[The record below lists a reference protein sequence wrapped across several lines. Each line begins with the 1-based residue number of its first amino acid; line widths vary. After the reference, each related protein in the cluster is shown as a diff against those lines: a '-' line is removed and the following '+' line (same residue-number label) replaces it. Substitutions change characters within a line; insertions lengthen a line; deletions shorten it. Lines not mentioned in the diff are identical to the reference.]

1 MGELKKLI
9 NKLND
14 DDAQIIRQLIA
25 IIYKYLEKRG
35 RL

>member
-1 MGELKKLI
+1 MVELKKLI

-14 DDAQIIRQLIA
+14 DDGQIIRQLIA